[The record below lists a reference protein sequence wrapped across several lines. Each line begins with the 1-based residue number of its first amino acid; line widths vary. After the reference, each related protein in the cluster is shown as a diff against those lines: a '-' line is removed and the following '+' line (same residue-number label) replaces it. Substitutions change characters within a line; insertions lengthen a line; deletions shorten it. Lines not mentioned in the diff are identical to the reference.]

1 MSTNVN
7 RGLRIYCG
15 NKREIPAGTR
25 RGSPLQCLR
34 KGLMI
39 GKMLERQALGPRLLE
54 RQRAAEAA
62 TAGIARRQFIQLIQ
76 SRGLSA
82 LKQELPIGT
91 LNKDELRSIAVRLSG
106 TPDAIVGYS
115 RLSQQQLLDALV
127 QRGFQRTIV

>member
-1 MSTNVN
+1 MATNVN

-15 NKREIPAGTR
+15 NKQVLPPMTR
-25 RGSPLQCLR
+25 RGTPLQCLR

-39 GKMLERQALGPRLLE
+39 GKMLQEQSVPARLME

-62 TAGIARRQFIQLIQ
+62 TAGVARRQLIQ
-76 SRGLSA
+76 IIQTRGLAA

-106 TPDAIVGYS
+106 SEQAIPRYS
-115 RLSQQQLLDALV
+115 IMSQQQLRDALLE
-127 QRGFQRTIV
+127 RGFRLN